1 MPKENSA
8 GAIIYSENKDGVHE
22 YLLLHY
28 EAGHWDFPKGH
39 VEENESEEQAARRE
53 ILEETGI
60 RASDLEFE
68 MGFNEKIKYFYTR
81 EGQTFFKEAVFFLAR
96 ADARDVRLSREH
108 TGFAWSNYDDALKQ
122 LTYESAR
129 KVLRKAESFLRN
141 KEW

>member
-1 MPKENSA
+1 MPKEKSA
-8 GAIIYSENKDGVHE
+8 GAIIYSENKDGTRE

-60 RASDLEFE
+60 RESALEFE
-68 MGFNEKIKYFYTR
+68 LGFNEKINYFYKR
-81 EGQTFFKEAVFFLAR
+81 EGETFFKEVVFFLAR
-96 ADARDVRLSREH
+96 VDARGVRLSREH

-129 KVLRKAESFLRN
+129 KILKKAENFLKN
-141 KEW
+141 KKW

>member
-8 GAIIYSENKDGVHE
+8 GAIIYSENKDGARE

-60 RASDLEFE
+60 RAGELEFE
-68 MGFNEKIKYFYTR
+68 LGFNEKIKYFYTR
-81 EGQTFFKEAVFFLAR
+81 EGQTFFKEVVFFLAR
-96 ADARDVRLSREH
+96 VDAREIRLSREH
-108 TGFAWSNYDDALKQ
+108 TGFAWSNYEDALNQ